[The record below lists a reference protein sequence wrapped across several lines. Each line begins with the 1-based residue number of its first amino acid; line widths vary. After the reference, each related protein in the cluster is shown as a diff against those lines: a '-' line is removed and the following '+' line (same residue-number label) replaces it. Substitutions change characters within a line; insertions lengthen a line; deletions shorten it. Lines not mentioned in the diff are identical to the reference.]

1 MSRPNAIVPPHAQ
14 VWESSGKFIRRIK
27 ILYIWR
33 VDNPWDALITLK
45 EFLKERKMDLK
56 IPKYKKT
63 K

>member
-1 MSRPNAIVPPHAQ
+1 MSRPNAIVSAACAR
-14 VWESSGKFIRRIK
+14 VLVNLLDGSKYCIF
-27 ILYIWR
+27 